1 MSSALIPSL
10 ACETMCSLC
19 RSFKIYYAHPH
30 EQTNC
35 PYTRSCYCSYCAKT
49 GHTTDQCQ
57 HRICKTQTALRIAP
71 IVEDISYPFTVEV
84 TDDKKTIDSFLLA
97 YGETNAG
104 NYEKSKQKLVDL
116 FKNKELVKAMYKM
129 DNIQLIF
136 LDPVTGEEKKASVDG
151 EKVKSKVKKPKGIKT

>member
-1 MSSALIPSL
+1 MASALISSL
-10 ACETMCSLC
+10 ASETMCSLC
-19 RSFKIYYAHPH
+19 RSFKIYYVHPH

-49 GHTTDQCQ
+49 GHTTDRCQ
-57 HRICKTQTALRIAP
+57 YHICKTQTASRPLPVVSEI
-71 IVEDISYPFTVEV
+71 IYPFTVEV

-129 DNIQLIF
+129 DHVQLIF

-151 EKVKSKVKKPKGIKT
+151 EKVKSKVKKPKVSKT